1 MPAEL
6 TRVRPQKS
14 SPGRLKRLLAALGIA
29 AAALSG
35 SLLVPAAAS
44 AAPLDTN
51 CSYAVSGGKYPT
63 STCWIDFSG
72 FDGAQASSAAGQDM
86 TMMLGDYT
94 VTFNV
99 TQRPVPGKTARNVV
113 ASPTVSAFGS
123 GGYYSG
129 ITGKPLL
136 YSQTGLP
143 NGAVD
148 IEIRNVAIKLGTT
161 PVTGYSLVSASAET
175 LDGPTGFFQE
185 SIAWTSD
192 VPLNMIDHA
201 YEFTTGGGCP
211 LPPAGNG
218 NTTVSCTGAPAGTTS
233 AHGVI
238 MAGASA
244 TRISGAVHMNTG
256 GEREAV
262 AFGIQTARATVTKQ
276 VASRVDPTDS
286 FDVSITSPEGVAL
299 ANASTG
305 TAATA
310 TTGRETVIPSGNLA
324 LADTTTSGTRSALS
338 YYTANWS
345 CTNATTGST
354 TVLPSGS
361 NPAQSLNLAVGDDV
375 SCVVTNTALPA
386 TLSLSKAVNIATSVL
401 GDTATYA
408 FTVTNTG
415 QIPLDSL
422 AIEETNFSG
431 SGTLSAVT
439 CPTTTLAPGA
449 STNCQATY
457 TVTQADVDAARV
469 TNTARATAH
478 PAGTDTVVTSN
489 DSSAE
494 FAAVGTGALTVTKA
508 VSATS
513 VRAGDSLTYTLK
525 ARNSGGLTL
534 HGVTLEDHNFT
545 GTGALGI
552 LICDRVQPA
561 TLAPGQSLTCTTA
574 YTVTARDTDTIT
586 NSAIGSALDPS
597 GSTLSGTDAAKV
609 TVRAAGSPAAPGP
622 SGTPSAP
629 SAGPI
634 TAGGGDTHLA
644 YTGGDY
650 TGSII
655 AGVAGVIMLIAAAGL
670 LARAQRNARRTS
682 GA

>member
-1 MPAEL
+1 M
-6 TRVRPQKS
+6 T
-14 SPGRLKRLLAALGIA
+14 RLLAALGVT
-29 AAALSG
+29 AAALLG
-35 SLLVPAAAS
+35 SLMVPAAVS
-44 AAPLDTN
+44 AAPLNTD
-51 CSYAVSGGKYPT
+51 CSYATSGGKYPT
-63 STCWIDFSG
+63 STCWIDFTG
-72 FDGAQASSAAGQDM
+72 FDATQAAGPAGQDM

-99 TQRPVPGKTARNVV
+99 TQRPVPGKTARNVI
-113 ASPTVSAFGS
+113 ASPTVSVFGS
-123 GGYYSG
+123 PGYYQG

-136 YSQTGLP
+136 YSLGGLS
-143 NGAVD
+143 NGAVN
-148 IEIRNVAIKLGTT
+148 IEIRNVAISLNGT

-185 SIAWTSD
+185 SITWTSD
-192 VPLNMIDHA
+192 VPLTMIDHA

-218 NTTVSCTGAPAGTTS
+218 NTTVSCTGAPAGTNS

-286 FDVSITSPEGVAL
+286 FDVSITSPEGIPLAL
-299 ANASTG
+299 ASTG
-305 TAATA
+305 TATGA
-310 TTGRETVIPSGNLA
+310 TTGRETVIPTGTLA
-324 LADTTTSGTRSALS
+324 LADRTTAGTRSALN
-338 YYTANWS
+338 YYAADWS

-361 NPAQSLNLAVGDDV
+361 NPNQNLALAVGDDV

-386 TLSLSKAVNIATSVL
+386 ALRLEKAVDISTSVL

-415 QIPLDSL
+415 QIPVDSL
-422 AIEETNFSG
+422 AIDETEFGGSG
-431 SGTLSAVT
+431 SLSAIT
-439 CPTTTLAPGA
+439 CPVTALAPGA
-449 STNCQATY
+449 STTCRATY
-457 TVTQADVDAARV
+457 AVTQADVDAGRV

-478 PAGTDTVVTSN
+478 PVVTAAVVTSN
-489 DSSAE
+489 DSAAE
-494 FAAVGTGALTVTKA
+494 FAAVGHGALTVTKA

-513 VRAGDSLTYTLK
+513 AAVGDTVTYTLK
-525 ARNSGGLTL
+525 ARNSGGLSL
-534 HGVTLEDHNFT
+534 HGVSLEDRNFT
-545 GTGALGI
+545 GTGALSA
-552 LICDRVQPA
+552 LTCDRPQPA
-561 TLAPGQSLTCTTA
+561 SLAPGQSLTCTAT
-574 YTVTARDTDTIT
+574 YTVTARDSGTLT
-586 NSAIGSALDPS
+586 NTAVGSALDPA
-597 GSTLSGTDAAKV
+597 GTALTGTDVARVALRPSGGGV
-609 TVRAAGSPAAPGP
+609 TPGPGP
-622 SGTPSAP
+622 SADPTRP
-629 SAGPI
+629 GPNN
-634 TAGGGDTHLA
+634 AGGGDTHLA

-650 TGSII
+650 TGSTI
-655 AGVAGVIMLIAAAGL
+655 AGVGGVILLIAAAGL
-670 LARAQRNARRTS
+670 LARAQRRARRTT